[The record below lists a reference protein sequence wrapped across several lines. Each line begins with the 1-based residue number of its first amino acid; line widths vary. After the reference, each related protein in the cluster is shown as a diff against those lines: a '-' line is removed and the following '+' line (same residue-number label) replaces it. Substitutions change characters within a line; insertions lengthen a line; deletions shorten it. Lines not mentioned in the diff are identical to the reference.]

1 MDVLWVVPYQWSLPT
16 SIYRGRC
23 LCGSDYIGETVRNA
37 RLRWNEHEKGTDKN
51 SECAE
56 HLNENDY
63 HEIKWQSIFWLF
75 HNCDSRT
82 HEDALFQNIFKFCTF
97 LPKFSNMLPFFAL
110 FLPFF

>member
-16 SIYRGRC
+16 SIYRGIC
-23 LCGSDYIGETVRNA
+23 LCGSGYIGETVRNA
-37 RLRWNEHEKGTDKN
+37 RFRWNEHENGTDKN
-51 SECAE
+51 SESAE

-75 HNCDSRT
+75 HACDIRT
-82 HEDALFQNIFKFCTF
+82 HEGALFQNIFKFCTF

-110 FLPFF
+110 FLLFF